1 MSSSTDTFDADSG
14 FLARKFPTFRR
25 SLGAF
30 GWPILLRQLRAD
42 FRKSRFFLSEAV
54 CLAALALTL
63 IAVMSVFAEDESKTA
78 AQVGQALFRF
88 FFIVQYLIILI
99 IFPAFSAAAFT
110 EERAG
115 QTLDLLICSRL
126 RASEIVWGKFLAAA
140 VYCLVYVIATIPL
153 LSISF
158 LFGGIE
164 LSEVLAAYGLLL
176 GLTLVISML
185 GITVSSCSSSSTRA
199 TIFVYALVL
208 SFLGASVLLYFDLQR
223 YVDARNA
230 RTLVGALLDWL
241 APEGSLAVFYLFF
254 FLLVSFAYLFEIAAN
269 RIRQAADDKASRLR
283 VLTFAAGTTFLALR
297 TWEVLIEA
305 TAAKGTR
312 LEGDVLTLFK
322 TAAIFLMAVA
332 VVFPTEEAAVSRRN
346 RTRFARWSGV
356 LYPLRIFAP
365 GAFWGCVYVIVLST
379 LVSGVLWLAWEG
391 ALRGKSE
398 SVDRLAADFLVILP
412 LYVSAVAASGF
423 LLAALDFTPSYA
435 RLTLLFFGI
444 ITSLLPVILLV
455 SKPGGE
461 TWTDW
466 EVLRSGSYLSPLTIW
481 ESLGVPTGHE
491 EERRFVLF
499 GIHIVDIA
507 KALFAATAGAAFVAA
522 IAIAHRAG
530 FPLLTFTGRDPRPGA
545 ARRPRR
551 GVARGEA

>member
-1 MSSSTDTFDADSG
+1 MSSKPDALDADAG
-14 FLARKFPTFRR
+14 FFARKFPTFKR

-63 IAVMSVFAEDESKTA
+63 ISVMSVFAEDESKTA

-164 LSEVLAAYGLLL
+164 LSEVLAAYGILL

-199 TIFVYALVL
+199 TILVYALVL
-208 SFLGASVLLYFDLQR
+208 TVLGASVLLYFELES
-223 YVDARNA
+223 YIDARNA

-241 APEGSLAVFYLFF
+241 APEGSIALLYMLFF
-254 FLLVSFAYLFEIAAN
+254 LMVSFAYLFEIAAN

-283 VLTFAAGTTFLALR
+283 VLTFVAGTTFLALR
-297 TWEVLIEA
+297 TWEMLIETT
-305 TAAKGTR
+305 TARRAR
-312 LEGDVLTLFK
+312 LEGDALLLLK
-322 TAAIFLMAVA
+322 TAAIFLIAVA

-365 GAFWGCVYVIVLST
+365 GAFWGFVYVIFLSAVVT
-379 LVSGVLWLAWEG
+379 GGLWLAWEG
-391 ALRGKSE
+391 ALRGKSA
-398 SVDRLAADFLVILP
+398 SIDRLAPDFLVLLP
-412 LYVSAVAASGF
+412 LYVGAVAALGF
-423 LLAALDFTPSYA
+423 LLAVLDFTPSYA

-444 ITSLLPVILLV
+444 ITSLLPVIILV

-461 TWTDW
+461 PWTDG

-481 ESLGVPTGHE
+481 ESLEVPRGHE
-491 EERRFVLF
+491 EEQRFVFL
-499 GIHIVDIA
+499 GIHIADAA

-522 IAIAHRAG
+522 LIFARRARL
-530 FPLLTFTGRDPRPGA
+530 PLLTFTRREPRPGA
-545 ARRPRR
+545 VRRRR
-551 GVARGEA
+551 GGLARGAD